1 MTAISAWK
9 MCIRDRYTA
18 ELNNEAVIGSAGNPN
33 DAYLEYSNNPNDEGT
48 GVTPNDTVIVFTYKI
63 VVNKITENPDYKPE
77 EEGSEAV
84 SYTHLGQ
91 CPAADAAPYPG
102 EIP

>member
-1 MTAISAWK
+1 MKKLGAGNKAVITVE
-9 MCIRDRYTA
+9 YTA

-77 EEGSEAV
+77 EEGSE
-84 SYTHLGQ
+84 
-91 CPAADAAPYPG
+91 
-102 EIP
+102 EFIPLKGAGFTLYK